1 MVGSLLEV
9 LHMSSILK
17 RAYLRT
23 ALSPSLAPKS
33 KTITPEREAEL
44 NRRTAEWNA
53 KPPKLG
59 AAK

>member
-1 MVGSLLEV
+1 
-9 LHMSSILK
+9 MSSILK